1 MQELSQKE
9 WAELASNN
17 EDAIIIDVRTDL
29 ELEQGKIPNAQ
40 QMNIQNSA
48 MFIDKV
54 KQLDPNKHYF
64 IYCRSGARS
73 AQACMVM
80 NSMGLP
86 HTYNLLGGILD
97 WKGELV

>member
-9 WAELASNN
+9 WAKLASSN
-17 EDAIIIDVRTDL
+17 EDAVIIDVRTDL
-29 ELEQGKIPNAQ
+29 ELEQGKIPNAK

-54 KQLDPNKHYF
+54 RQLDPNKHYF

-86 HTYNLLGGILD
+86 YTYNLLGGILD